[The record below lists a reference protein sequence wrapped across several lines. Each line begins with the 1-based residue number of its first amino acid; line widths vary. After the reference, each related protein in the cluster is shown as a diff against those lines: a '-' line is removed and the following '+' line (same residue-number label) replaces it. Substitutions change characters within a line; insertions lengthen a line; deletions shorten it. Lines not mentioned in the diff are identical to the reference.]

1 MSRAGHDLMSTTPS
15 SAGEQEYLTF
25 TLGQEHYGVDIL
37 KVQEIRG
44 WEPLREMHDVPPC
57 IKGVLDF
64 RGRIIPIIDLRIR
77 FGVEPVEYLS
87 TTVVI
92 VLSRGDG
99 DMMGVVV
106 DAVSDVLSIHGDAI
120 KPPPRLG
127 THIGNDY
134 VTGMVSLEQGM
145 VMLIDAERLI
155 HPDEFE
161 AAERQAV

>member
-1 MSRAGHDLMSTTPS
+1 MNASVS
-15 SAGEQEYLTF
+15 SAGQEYLTF
-25 TLGQEHYGVDIL
+25 TLDQEHYGVDIL

-44 WEPLREMHDVPPC
+44 WEPLREMHDVPDY

-64 RGRIIPIIDLRIR
+64 RGRIIPIVDLRLR
-77 FGVEPVEYLS
+77 FGVEPVRYET

-92 VLSRGDG
+92 VLSRGNG

-106 DAVSDVLSIHGDAI
+106 DAVSDVLSIRDEQI
-120 KPPPRLG
+120 KEPPRLG
-127 THIGNDY
+127 AHIDNDY

-155 HPDEFE
+155 DPNQLE
-161 AAERQAV
+161 AVERQVL